1 MLGGS
6 GSTSVGL
13 SIAALALVAAALV
26 FSAVAKVVR
35 PSRAGDGLVG
45 LGFSKAIATKVGLGG
60 IGLEWFLGVGLL
72 ISPGSWYV
80 RGAVLAL
87 FCAFAGLGIAALR
100 SGRRIECGC
109 LGVAYSGTLGWPQV
123 AQLAVAA
130 PALLLPSTA
139 LGAWTIPAALAAV
152 LVVHVAAAATFLG
165 AAARPWRLVRA
176 QRISLAGP
184 RAFEL
189 AAGGEESAT

>member
-6 GSTSVGL
+6 DSASVGL
-13 SIAALALVAAALV
+13 SIGVLALVAAVLV
-26 FSAVAKVVR
+26 FSAVGKVVR
-35 PSRAGDGLVG
+35 PSRAGDSRVG
-45 LGFSKAIATKVGLGG
+45 LGLPRAIATRLGLGA
-60 IGLEWFLGVGLL
+60 IGLEWLLGTMLL
-72 ISPGSWYV
+72 VFPGSWEV

-87 FCAFAGLGIAALR
+87 FCGFAGLGIAALR
-100 SGRRIECGC
+100 TGRRIECGC
-109 LGVAYSGTLGWPQV
+109 LGVAYNGTLGWHQIV
-123 AQLAVAA
+123 QLGVAA

-139 LGAWTIPAALAAV
+139 LGAWTISAALAAL

-184 RAFEL
+184 RAFE
-189 AAGGEESAT
+189 ESAA

>member
-13 SIAALALVAAALV
+13 SVAALALVAAALV

-35 PSRAGDGLVG
+35 PSRAGD
-45 LGFSKAIATKVGLGG
+45 
-60 IGLEWFLGVGLL
+60 
-72 ISPGSWYV
+72 
-80 RGAVLAL
+80 
-87 FCAFAGLGIAALR
+87 
-100 SGRRIECGC
+100 
-109 LGVAYSGTLGWPQV
+109 
-123 AQLAVAA
+123 
-130 PALLLPSTA
+130 A

-176 QRISLAGP
+176 QRVSLAGP